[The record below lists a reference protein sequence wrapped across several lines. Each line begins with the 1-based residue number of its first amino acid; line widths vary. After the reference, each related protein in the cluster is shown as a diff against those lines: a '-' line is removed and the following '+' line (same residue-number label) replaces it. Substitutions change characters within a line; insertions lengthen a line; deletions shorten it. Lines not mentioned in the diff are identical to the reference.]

1 MRPPMVH
8 FLSLRG
14 HPVSFRFCRRRI
26 EISATLTE
34 VFQLIEMTTYVAE

>member
-14 HPVSFRFCRRRI
+14 HPVSFLSFRRRI
-26 EISATLTE
+26 GISATLTE
-34 VFQLIEMTTYVAE
+34 IFQLIEMTTYVAE